1 METQISGKKVEF
13 LLKESYVE
21 IYHVPGINLIGAKWI
36 GFLSLENVKKGCSFL
51 TKFIRN
57 NQVKIHLSD
66 HRQLKVLSKEVQ
78 AYLTQEWFVEVEKI
92 GLTKVGAVVSKDI
105 FAVATVSKVNKEA
118 TIGNLQIDMF
128 QTEEEC
134 VDWLLS

>member
-1 METQISGKKVEF
+1 MKTQISGKTIEF
-13 LLKESYVE
+13 LVKESYVE
-21 IYHVPGINLIGAKWI
+21 IYHIPEMNLIAAKWI
-36 GFLSLENVKKGCSFL
+36 GFLNLENVKKGCSFL
-51 TKFIRN
+51 TEFIRKHK
-57 NQVKIHLSD
+57 VKIHLSD

-78 AYLTQEWFVEVEKI
+78 AYLTQEWFAEVEKI

-105 FAVATVSKVNKEA
+105 FAVATVNKVNKEA

-134 VDWLLS
+134 LDWLLG